1 MDTTRLHKI
10 ERLVQ
15 KDLGEIFLMQTKQ
28 MPGILISVTN
38 VRMSPDLSLSK
49 AYLSIFPSEKGEEI
63 LSNINAQKKS
73 IRYELGLRIGKQV
86 RRIPE
91 LAFFLDD
98 SLDYLDK
105 IDHLLNPNKENDD

>member
-1 MDTTRLHKI
+1 MDATRLHKI
-10 ERLVQ
+10 ERLIQ
-15 KDLGEIFLMQTKQ
+15 RDLGEIFLTQTRQ
-28 MPGILISVTN
+28 MPGVLVSVTN

-49 AYLSIFPSEKGEEI
+49 AYLSIFPSEKGKEI
-63 LSNINAQKKS
+63 LSNINSQKKS
-73 IRYELGLRIGKQV
+73 VRYQLGLRIGKQV

-105 IDHLLNPNKENDD
+105 IDHLLNHNKESDA